1 MTAKIVVTAAG
12 LLLVAAVNW
21 YFLRPRRSRRKKRS
35 P

>member
-12 LLLVAAVNW
+12 LILVAAVNW
-21 YFLRPRRSRRKKRS
+21 YFLHPRRPGRRKRT

>member
-1 MTAKIVVTAAG
+1 MLDRVIVTAAG

-21 YFLRPRRSRRKKRS
+21 YFLRPGRRPPRR